1 MGIADRDYYREPQRS
16 GFLSRLTPVV
26 KWLLLVN
33 VAIFLIDYLVLPL
46 ALGTHP
52 DEDVP
57 LLVSWGA
64 FSIPSAILGLRVWE
78 FLSFQFLHDSLGH
91 LLANSLGLFFFGPWA
106 ERWWGSRRFIVFYL
120 LSGCG
125 GAAFFALL
133 SWLGVIPGGMEG
145 HLIGASAGIYG
156 VFTAV
161 AVIAPNLR
169 VMLLIPPIELSMRQ
183 LAMAALAIS
192 VGVIVIGFKNQGG
205 EAGHLGGAIAGFLLM
220 RFPGVLGM
228 VAGPGG
234 IRPAERPRHEP
245 KLRPRSR
252 FSEDSDSEV
261 DVILDKISRE
271 GFQSLTPAERE
282 ILDRAARQNDTRP

>member
-1 MGIADRDYYREPQRS
+1 MGIADRDYYREPTRS

-26 KWLLLVN
+26 KWLLLAN

-46 ALGTHP
+46 ALGTQP

-64 FSIPSAILGLRVWE
+64 FSIPGAILGLRVWE

-106 ERWWGSRRFIVFYL
+106 ERWWGSRRFLVFYL

-133 SWLGVIPGGMEG
+133 SWLGVIPGGMEA

-156 VFTAV
+156 IFTAV

-228 VAGPGG
+228 VRGSGG
-234 IRPAERPRHEP
+234 IRPSERPRHEP

-252 FSEDSDSEV
+252 FSESIDSEV
-261 DVILDKISRE
+261 DLILDKISRE

-282 ILDRAARQNDTRP
+282 ILDRAARNRESPP

>member
-1 MGIADRDYYREPQRS
+1 MGIADRDYYREPKRS

-26 KWLLLVN
+26 KWLLLAN
-33 VAIFLIDYLVLPL
+33 VAVFLIDYLVLPL
-46 ALGTHP
+46 TLGIRP

-64 FSIPSAILGLRVWE
+64 FSVPSAILGLRVWE
-78 FLSFQFLHDSLGH
+78 FLTFQFLHDSLGH

-106 ERWWGSRRFIVFYL
+106 ERWWGSRRFLVFYL

-133 SWLGVIPGGMEG
+133 SWLGVIPGGMEA

-156 VFTAV
+156 IFTAV
-161 AVIAPNLR
+161 AVIAPDLR

-205 EAGHLGGAIAGFLLM
+205 EAGHLGGAIAGFLLV

-228 VAGPGG
+228 SPGSSRG
-234 IRPAERPRHEP
+234 RHASRPTYEP

-252 FSEDSDSEV
+252 FGASTDSEV
-261 DVILDKISRE
+261 DLILDKISRE
-271 GFQSLTPAERE
+271 GFQSLTAAERE
-282 ILDRAARQNDTRP
+282 ILDRAARQHDSRP